1 MFTDEE
7 RHQILTLV
15 RRAIS
20 EYVLHQR
27 EIDPPKDD
35 HLSLPQ
41 GVFVTLTIDG
51 DLRGCIGFPDPKF
64 PLGAGLVKS
73 AIYAATQDPRFPPL
87 SETEVSQVE
96 IEVSVL
102 SPARQISDPSE
113 IVVGKHGLILTMA
126 NSRGL
131 LLPQVPVE
139 HHWDLDE
146 YLKSICRKAGL
157 REGAW
162 KDPRA
167 KLEVFTA
174 EVFGENTD
182 PLRSS

>member
-1 MFTDEE
+1 MFTDEQ
-7 RHQILTLV
+7 RHHILTLV

-20 EYVLHQR
+20 EYVLHQN
-27 EIDPPKDD
+27 EINPPEEDF
-35 HLSLPQ
+35 LSLPQ
-41 GVFVTLTIDG
+41 GVFVTLTIG
-51 DLRGCIGFPDPKF
+51 GELRGCIGFPEPRF
-64 PLGAGLVKS
+64 RLGAGLIKS
-73 AIYAATQDPRFPPL
+73 AIYAASQDPRFPPL
-87 SETEVSQVE
+87 SQSEVSQVE

-113 IVVGKHGLILTMA
+113 IVVGEHGLILTMM
-126 NSRGL
+126 NSRGIF
-131 LLPQVPVE
+131 LPQVPVE

-146 YLKSICRKAGL
+146 YLRSICRKAGL
-157 REGAW
+157 WNGAW

-174 EVFGENTD
+174 EVFGESTD